1 MDNIISPKYL
11 MKLVADIETVLWNM
25 YSEAKYRNVRFY
37 IEKWHKHNDD
47 SINYYWEN
55 FTIYEDDKKNIDLK
69 KTLHNMDG
77 ELLLKIAIDLGVDTP
92 DFIPSIPTFRN
103 EIKSEFATTS
113 STFESAFKKI
123 ESEPSIAVGL
133 ANSALESII
142 KEIIK
147 DERISSKLKGKKT
160 LYDLTCEILKAFQ
173 IFPNSEMPEE
183 IKTIGSS
190 LLAIS
195 QGIEK
200 LRSDKTVFH
209 GKTKDDYKIEDPI
222 YTYFV
227 VNCVTTIGLFLN
239 SYYRNKFPKPEVE
252 EKIVENDDL
261 PF

>member
-1 MDNIISPKYL
+1 

-103 EIKSEFATTS
+103 EIKSEFATAS